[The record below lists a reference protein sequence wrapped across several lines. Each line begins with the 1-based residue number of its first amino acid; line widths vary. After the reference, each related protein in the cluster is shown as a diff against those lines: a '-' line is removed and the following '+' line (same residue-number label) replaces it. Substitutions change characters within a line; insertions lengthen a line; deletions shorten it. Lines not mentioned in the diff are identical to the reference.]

1 MTSIEIKGGLNV
13 KEDKQKNNI
22 KIDYSKLRRSKVK
35 TKHPVYF
42 AVSEEEMEERMAR
55 AWERIQVDKAEKEL
69 MKKCEIT

>member
-1 MTSIEIKGGLNV
+1 M
-13 KEDKQKNNI
+13 DKKQYRATE
-22 KIDYSKLRRSKVK
+22 IDYSKLRRSKAK